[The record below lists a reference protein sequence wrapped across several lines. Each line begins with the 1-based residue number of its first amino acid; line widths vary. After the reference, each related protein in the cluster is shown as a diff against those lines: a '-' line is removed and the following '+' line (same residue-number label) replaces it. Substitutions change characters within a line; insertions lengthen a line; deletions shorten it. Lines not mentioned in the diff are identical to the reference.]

1 MRIRTVIQKTLKDS
15 VIEAVSRGTIVESTI
30 SGLGGCS
37 HLHSLRS
44 LLRSRIRRSTKKDF
58 GFGTNV
64 FSWLIVDTNDKM

>member
-30 SGLGGCS
+30 SGLDGCS

-44 LLRSRIRRSTKKDF
+44 LLRSRIRGSTKKDF
-58 GFGTNV
+58 GFGANV
-64 FSWLIVDTNDKM
+64 FSWLIVDTNDQI